1 VSDLEYTPRPYPDI
15 VRDLLTT
22 LTGGTVR
29 EAAIAPADSP
39 LVLDR
44 LSSRP
49 IRRVSHLNGVVDV
62 GGTPVQVQF
71 TDADFYLADTNNDG
85 LPDAIEFR
93 ENGRKPIPGSQ
104 LTVNYYP
111 VQLARPVPLTD
122 LNIGSVV
129 RTLLETVAREVAQ
142 DEQYLD
148 IIYRS
153 AFLATAEGAALEKV
167 VALIGVNRLPARH
180 PLASI
185 RFGRNAATGGRI
197 TIPAGTVVTDGATP
211 PARYSTVTDLTL
223 EAGEQS
229 RSVLAA
235 GVSVDTQVVDAGAL
249 DRPETSIGGVSLV
262 TNPDPAFRDSAAET
276 DDALRRRA
284 RGALHGTVRGTL
296 DALRFGILSVPGVK
310 AVELTEWPDG
320 QPGVVRADVA
330 YETPDPAV
338 ESAVR
343 KRIDEV
349 RPAGIR
355 VDTGAAT
362 RRKVSASVTLVLSGT
377 GVSGAELTRLTRG
390 VEDRVAKKLADLAPG
405 APIRMAALTAATL
418 EDPLIADAEI
428 ALADTAAPPG
438 TPIVVQPGEVLD
450 VVRRFTLP
458 PPQPERAATGAV
470 ATAADVDLVL
480 PVALQAGVAL
490 ADVITAVQLA
500 VDPQLAA
507 VGPTN
512 PLTLSGLASALQA
525 SPLFG
530 LVREQASIL
539 VESGGQ
545 FVQLLDDQGSYTPA
559 PGERLRRRTLD
570 VHEAAG

>member
-1 VSDLEYTPRPYPDI
+1 MSDLEYTPRPYPDI

-377 GVSGAELTRLTRG
+377 GVSGAELTRLTSG

-438 TPIVVQPGEVLD
+438 TPIVLQPGEVLD
-450 VVRRFTLP
+450 VVRPFTFP

>member
-1 VSDLEYTPRPYPDI
+1 MSDLEYTPRPYPDI

-29 EAAIAPADSP
+29 EATIAPADNP
-39 LVLDR
+39 LVLEQ
-44 LSSRP
+44 LSNRP
-49 IRRVSHLNGVVDV
+49 IRRVSHLEGVTDV

-85 LPDAIEFR
+85 LLDAIEFR

-122 LNIGSVV
+122 LNVGSVV
-129 RTLLETVAREVAQ
+129 RTLMETVAREIAQ

-153 AFLATAEGAALEKV
+153 AFLSTAEGAALEKV

-180 PLASI
+180 PLATI
-185 RFGRNAATGGRI
+185 RFGRSAATGGRI

-211 PARYSTVTDLTL
+211 PARYGTVTDLTL
-223 EAGEQS
+223 EGGEQS

-235 GVSVDTQVVDAGAL
+235 GVSVDTPVVDADAL
-249 DRPETSIGGVSLV
+249 NRPETSIGGISVV
-262 TNPDPAFRDSAAET
+262 TNPDPAFRESAAET
-276 DDALRRRA
+276 DEALRRRA

-320 QPGVVRADVA
+320 RPGVVRADVA
-330 YETPDPAV
+330 YMTPDPDVEKAV
-338 ESAVR
+338 L
-343 KRIDEV
+343 KQIDEI

-355 VDTGAAT
+355 VTTGTAT
-362 RRKVSASVTLVLSGT
+362 RRKVSASVALVLSGT
-377 GVSGAELTRLTRG
+377 GVSGAELNRLTGG
-390 VEDRVAKKLADLAPG
+390 VEDRIAKKLADLAPG
-405 APIRMAALTAATL
+405 APIRMAALTAAAL
-418 EDPLIADAEI
+418 EDPLVADAEI
-428 ALADTAAPPG
+428 TLADIAAPSG
-438 TPIVVQPGEVLD
+438 APIVLQPGEVLD
-450 VVRRFTLP
+450 VVHPFTFP
-458 PPQPERAATGAV
+458 TPRPERDATGAV
-470 ATAADVDLVL
+470 ATVADVDLVL

-490 ADVITAVQLA
+490 ADVITAVQLV

-525 SPLFG
+525 NPLFG

-570 VHEAAG
+570 VHEAAV

>member
-1 VSDLEYTPRPYPDI
+1 MSDLEYTPRPYPDI

-49 IRRVSHLNGVVDV
+49 IRRVSHLDGVVDV

-377 GVSGAELTRLTRG
+377 GVSGAELTRLTSG

-438 TPIVVQPGEVLD
+438 TPIVLQPGEVLD
-450 VVRRFTLP
+450 VVRPFTFP

>member
-377 GVSGAELTRLTRG
+377 GVSGAELTRLTSG

-438 TPIVVQPGEVLD
+438 TPIVLQPGEVLD
-450 VVRRFTLP
+450 VVRPFTFP